1 MKTAALLLACIMTAS
16 FNINASD
23 EQAVGLDELRWKN
36 RVFLVYTQ
44 EPETTEALARLEDFE
59 AEIEDRDIAWFVL
72 DGRRMHTNYTGTLE
86 DGLQSQLMSR
96 YFTPAP
102 GETTLLLI
110 GKDGGLK
117 SRSSRLGFEEA
128 FGLIDQMPM
137 RMQEM
142 RRESEGTN

>member
-1 MKTAALLLACIMTAS
+1 MKTSALLLPCIMTAS
-16 FNINASD
+16 ININASD
-23 EQAVGLDELRWKN
+23 EHPAGLDDLRWKN
-36 RVFLVYTQ
+36 RVFLVYVQ
-44 EPETTEALARLEDFE
+44 EPETSEALARLEELE

-72 DGRRMHTNYTGTLE
+72 GGSRMHTNYPGTLE
-86 DGLQSQLMSR
+86 DGLQSQILSR

-117 SRSSRLGFEEA
+117 SRSTRLGFEEA

-137 RMQEM
+137 RVEEM
-142 RRESEGTN
+142 RNKSGGAD

>member
-16 FNINASD
+16 TNINASD
-23 EQAVGLDELRWKN
+23 EQPAGLDDLRWKN
-36 RVFLVYTQ
+36 RVFLVYVQ
-44 EPETTEALARLEDFE
+44 EPETSEALARLEEFE

-72 DGRRMHTNYTGTLE
+72 DGSRMHTNYPGTLE
-86 DGLQSQLMSR
+86 DGLQAQILSR

-102 GETTLLLI
+102 SETTLLLI

-137 RMQEM
+137 RMEEM
-142 RRESEGTN
+142 RSRNGGAD